1 MKNKDIDIHPHLL
14 YHLTLRTV
22 LFLVLFL
29 SSVLL
34 IYGIGN
40 YQQFLDK
47 TQKFILS
54 IAAAVSI
61 MLIFFSVAGFI
72 LAFLMMC
79 RKGCVRRGKYIA
91 ASVLMLLS
99 VIYGTVL
106 MVVTRAVSVLSAGV

>member
-1 MKNKDIDIHPHLL
+1 MKKQDIDLHPHLL

-29 SSVLL
+29 SSVIL

-40 YQQFLDK
+40 YQQFLDT
-47 TQKFILS
+47 TQNFILS

-61 MLIFFSVAGFI
+61 VLVFFSAAGFI
-72 LAFLMMC
+72 CAVLMLF
-79 RKGCVRRGKYIA
+79 RKNCTKRVRYIT

-99 VIYGTVL
+99 FIYGTVFL
-106 MVVTRAVSVLSAGV
+106 IFTRTVSILSAGV